1 MKILIYIV
9 SLAAISIIVFNVI
22 QINFENLFSEE
33 NFNYAV
39 MILAGLSCLII
50 MRIMMINEKMKQL
63 KKTRNEGISL
73 RSVTNRYLRV
83 LNI

>member
-63 KKTRNEGISL
+63 KKKK
-73 RSVTNRYLRV
+73 
-83 LNI
+83 

>member
-63 KKTRNEGISL
+63 KKKLII
-73 RSVTNRYLRV
+73 Y
-83 LNI
+83 

>member
-9 SLAAISIIVFNVI
+9 SLAAISIIVFNII

-39 MILAGLSCLII
+39 MILAGLSCLIV

-63 KKTRNEGISL
+63 KKNK
-73 RSVTNRYLRV
+73 
-83 LNI
+83 

>member
-1 MKILIYIV
+1 MKILIYTV

-22 QINFENLFSEE
+22 RINFENLFSEE
-33 NFNYAV
+33 NFNYAI

-63 KKTRNEGISL
+63 KKNK
-73 RSVTNRYLRV
+73 
-83 LNI
+83 

>member
-1 MKILIYIV
+1 MKILIYTV

-63 KKTRNEGISL
+63 KKNK
-73 RSVTNRYLRV
+73 
-83 LNI
+83 